1 MKEVFIIKDIDIIIP
16 CYNSVKTLPCTLAS
30 IAMQSI
36 KDQCTV
42 YICDDCGTDNYD
54 EVIDTF
60 SNLIDIVYLRSIK
73 NGGVGVNRQFGLD
86 HSSSAYIVFIDSDDT
101 FEGSLALELLY
112 QGIKNNDC
120 DIVSAKFNSDNR
132 SSGGVIMC
140 EYEKQL
146 TWLHGKIYSRKFM
159 TDNNITFL
167 DLRLN
172 EDGCF
177 NQCFA
182 LKRARIKYI
191 DDIVYTWR
199 TNKDS
204 LTRTDKP
211 LTRFNVLLSY
221 IDGIATSFNFATT
234 NGEYDKSVLKTQ
246 ISHGLVMMYFYY
258 NEVALTLSE
267 DISAKYMD
275 KCKWFYKECYSKLE
289 NEISDMDL
297 RMRYFEILNSSDNY
311 KVYFPVITFY
321 EFCEGLG
328 N

>member
-16 CYNSVKTLPCTLAS
+16 CYNSAKTLPATLAS
-30 IAMQSI
+30 IVMQSI

-42 YICDDCGTDNYD
+42 YVCDDGGTDDYGKIFD
-54 EVIDTF
+54 MF
-60 SNLIDIVYLRSIK
+60 SSLIDIVYLRAIANS
-73 NGGVGVNRQFGLD
+73 GVGANRQFGLN
-86 HSSSAYIVFIDSDDT
+86 HSSNPYIVFIDSDDT

-112 QGIKNNDC
+112 EGIKEDDC
-120 DIVSAKFNSDNR
+120 DIVSGKFNSDNR
-132 SSGGVIMC
+132 STGKIVMC

-146 TWLHGKIYSRKFM
+146 TWLHGKMYSRKFIN
-159 TDNNITFL
+159 DNDIKFS

-182 LKRARIKYI
+182 LKHARIKNI

-199 TNKDS
+199 TNKES
-204 LTRTDKP
+204 LTRVKNP
-211 LTRFNVLLSY
+211 LTRFNVLISY
-221 IDGIATSFNFATT
+221 IDGITTSFKYAMTH
-234 NGEYDKSVLKTQ
+234 GKYDNSVLNVQ

-258 NEVALTLSE
+258 NEIASTLSD
-267 DISAKYMD
+267 DISQKYMD
-275 KCKWFYKECYSKLE
+275 RCKWFYRECYSKIE
-289 NEISDMDL
+289 SNISDMDL

-311 KVYFPVITFY
+311 KSFFPVITFY
-321 EFCEGLG
+321 DFCKEIG